1 MYVCM
6 YTPRQRGV
14 CMYTPKQNKK
24 NSTLRL
30 RVKLDIEAKQ
40 EAGYELRDFILGKMP
55 SWTQ

>member
-1 MYVCM
+1 
-6 YTPRQRGV
+6 
-14 CMYTPKQNKK
+14 MYTPKQNKK

>member
-1 MYVCM
+1 MYVHA
-6 YTPRQRGV
+6 TPAWRV
-14 CMYTPKQNKK
+14 YVEAKTKQK